1 MREDYIVQGNEI
13 VATATLP
20 MPIEADE
27 QQADYR
33 FVIHNIGKPICVS
46 SSTGFRLDLGDID
59 HRAT

>member
-46 SSTGFRLDLGDID
+46 SSLLGS
-59 HRAT
+59 A